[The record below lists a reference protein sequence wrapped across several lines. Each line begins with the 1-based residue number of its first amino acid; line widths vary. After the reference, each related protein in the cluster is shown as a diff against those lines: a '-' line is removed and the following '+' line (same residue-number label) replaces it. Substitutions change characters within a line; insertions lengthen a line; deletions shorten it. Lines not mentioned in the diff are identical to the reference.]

1 MANVLSQVNI
11 VDGQIVEAHHISQS
25 INAFTG
31 VEAYDISLSGSFNM
45 TGSINGEPLRINP
58 LTSSY
63 AINAL
68 YAANAIAVFPY
79 YGNATISGSLGVT
92 GESLFEGPIA
102 GLFNTAI
109 ESFALGSIVS
119 GNYNIAIGN
128 SALINNLTGADNIA
142 IGESSL
148 SNNTIGADNIAI
160 GYNIL
165 PSNTIENGN
174 IAIGENVGNNVTSNN
189 NIAIG
194 SEIDF
199 DNFNSLALG
208 HNITVGTDNELH
220 IGSDTDPVGTFLSA
234 SIGSPPTDWQVYI
247 NETLVNISITPI

>member
-63 AINAL
+63 AITAL
-68 YAANAIAVFPY
+68 YAVNAIAAFPY
-79 YGNATISGSLGVT
+79 YGNATIIGSLGVT

-102 GLFNTAI
+102 GLENTAI
-109 ESFALGSIVS
+109 RSNALFSIVS
-119 GNYNIAIGN
+119 GTNNIAIGEY
-128 SALINNLTGADNIA
+128 SLYNNLTGADNIA
-142 IGESSL
+142 IGGFSL

-160 GYNIL
+160 GYNTL
-165 PSNTIENGN
+165 PSNITENGN
-174 IAIGENVGNNVTSNN
+174 IAIGENVGDNVGGND

-194 SEIDF
+194 SGIDF
-199 DNFNSLALG
+199 NSFKSTALG
-208 HNITVGTDNELH
+208 HRIIVGTNNELH
-220 IGSDTDPVGTFLSA
+220 IGSVTDPVGTF
-234 SIGSPPTDWQVYI
+234 IGSPPDYAWQVYI
-247 NETLVNISITPI
+247 NGTLVNFLLY

>member
-1 MANVLSQVNI
+1 MASILSNVNI
-11 VDGQIVEAHHISQS
+11 ASGQTVRARHVTQS
-25 INAFTG
+25 IDAFTG
-31 VEAYDISLSGSFNM
+31 VKAYDISLSGSFNI
-45 TGSINGEPLRINP
+45 TGPINGEPLRINP

-63 AINAL
+63 AITAS
-68 YAANAIAVFPY
+68 YAIASIPFPY

-160 GYNIL
+160 GYNTL

-174 IAIGENVGNNVTSNN
+174 IAIGENVGNNVTSI

-199 DNFNSLALG
+199 DNFFNSFALG

-220 IGSDTDPVGTFLSA
+220 IGSATDPVGTFISA
-234 SIGSPPTDWQVYI
+234 SIGAPPTAWQVYI
-247 NETLVNISITPI
+247 NETLVNFELY

>member
-31 VEAYDISLSGSFNM
+31 VEAYNISLSGSFNM
-45 TGSINGEPLRINP
+45 TGSINGEPSRINP
-58 LTSSY
+58 LTASY
-63 AINAL
+63 AITAL
-68 YAANAIAVFPY
+68 YAINAIAVFPY
-79 YGNATISGSLGVT
+79 YGNATIIGSLGVT

-109 ESFALGSIVS
+109 GSNALLSIVS

-128 SALINNLTGADNIA
+128 SALYNNLTGADNIA
-142 IGESSL
+142 IGESAL
-148 SNNTIGADNIAI
+148 SNNLTGADNIAI
-160 GYNIL
+160 GYNTL
-165 PSNTIENGN
+165 PTNTVESNN

-199 DNFNSLALG
+199 NSFKSKALG
-208 HNITVGTDNELH
+208 HNITVGTNNELH
-220 IGSDTDPVGTFLSA
+220 IGSATNPIGTF
-234 SIGSPPTDWQVYI
+234 IGSPPDYAWQVYI
-247 NETLVNISITPI
+247 NETLVNFLLY

>member
-68 YAANAIAVFPY
+68 YAADAIAAFPY

-128 SALINNLTGADNIA
+128 SALLNNLTGADNIA

-160 GYNIL
+160 GYNTL

-174 IAIGENVGNNVTSNN
+174 IAIGENVGNNVTSI

-199 DNFNSLALG
+199 DNFFNSFALG

-220 IGSDTDPVGTFLSA
+220 IGSATDPVGTFISA
-234 SIGSPPTDWQVYI
+234 SIGAPPTAWQVYI
-247 NETLVNISITPI
+247 NETLVNFELY

>member
-31 VEAYDISLSGSFNM
+31 VEAYNISLSGSFNM
-45 TGSINGEPLRINP
+45 TGSINGEPSRINP

-63 AINAL
+63 AITTL
-68 YAANAIAVFPY
+68 YALSGGVATFPFT
-79 YGNATISGSLGVT
+79 GNATISGSLGVT

-109 ESFALGSIVS
+109 GSNALLSIVS

-128 SALINNLTGADNIA
+128 SALYNNLTGADNIA
-142 IGESSL
+142 IGEAAL
-148 SNNTIGADNIAI
+148 YNNTIGADNIAI
-160 GYNIL
+160 GYNTL
-165 PSNTIENGN
+165 PSNTVENGN
-174 IAIGENVGNNVTSNN
+174 IAIGENTGANVGSNE

-194 SEIDF
+194 SGIDF
-199 DNFNSLALG
+199 NSFKSTALG
-208 HNITVGTDNELH
+208 HRIPVGTNSELH
-220 IGSDTDPVGTFLSA
+220 IGSATNPIGTF
-234 SIGSPPTDWQVYI
+234 IGSPPDYAWQVYI
-247 NETLVNISITPI
+247 NGTLVNFLLY

>member
-45 TGSINGEPLRINP
+45 TGPINGQPSRINP

-63 AINAL
+63 AITSS
-68 YAANAIAVFPY
+68 YAMGANPFPFT
-79 YGNATISGSLGVT
+79 GNATIIGSLGVT

-102 GLFNTAI
+102 GLYNTAI
-109 ESFALGSIVS
+109 GSSALLSILN
-119 GNYNIAIGN
+119 GTNNIAIGN
-128 SALINNLTGADNIA
+128 SALYNNLTGADNIA
-142 IGESSL
+142 IGESAL
-148 SNNTIGADNIAI
+148 PNNTFGSDNIAI
-160 GYNIL
+160 GYTTL
-165 PSNTIENGN
+165 PTNTVESNN

-199 DNFNSLALG
+199 DSFRSTALG
-208 HNITVGTDNELH
+208 HNITVGTNSELH
-220 IGSDTDPVGTFLSA
+220 IGSATNPIGTF
-234 SIGSPPTDWQVYI
+234 IGSPPDYAWQVYI
-247 NETLVNISITPI
+247 NETLVNFLLY